1 MARKV
6 ISPGRLIR
14 FASASAAGQWRR
26 YARLH
31 GSRALAAAGI
41 APGARIHVGCGS
53 VRFDGWVNV
62 DLERSSEADV
72 LVDLRGGLPLKPR
85 SVSRIYSEHVLEH
98 FSLEDGRVLFRDFYN
113 SLEDG
118 GVARIAMPDL
128 ANLVSAYLGD
138 WRRQDWLEDP
148 VYSDIDTASH
158 MLNVGFRSWG
168 HRYLYD
174 FDDLALRLSAAGFSA
189 VSRCEWGKSEHP
201 DLVGLERRPDSMLI
215 VEATH

>member
-14 FASASAAGQWRR
+14 FASTSAAGQWRR
-26 YARLH
+26 YACTALVRSLPRASLPVLGYTWVAGRSVSTA
-31 GSRALAAAGI
+31 GSMWI
-41 APGARIHVGCGS
+41 
-53 VRFDGWVNV
+53 
-62 DLERSSEADV
+62 LERSSEADV